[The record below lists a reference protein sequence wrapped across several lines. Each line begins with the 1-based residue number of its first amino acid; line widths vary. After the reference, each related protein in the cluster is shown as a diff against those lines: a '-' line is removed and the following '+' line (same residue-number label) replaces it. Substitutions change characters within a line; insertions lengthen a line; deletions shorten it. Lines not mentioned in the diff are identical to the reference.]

1 MCYPTAIRAKPG
13 QWNRKHQAL
22 SITACILTLPL
33 THKVPSNM
41 KTERIKFNCITQQ
54 IFIYLFL
61 YTKPPLAHRK
71 LSRDVKI
78 AELKKLKKK
87 ICKAELLSDCFLVPF
102 FYLLSP
108 EELLV
113 RKSYYC
119 LNTHLQMPVVFIIY
133 YMVYTSSSAKPNS
146 LLTRRLAHTY
156 LKLIFF
162 FLNSLTVCRMPGI
175 PKPVTFP
182 NTNQLFNSHN
192 WHKKLKQNNQF
203 SVTYFTMPFRPI
215 LDVQIRHKG
224 QKAVSFLS
232 QT

>member
-22 SITACILTLPL
+22 SITACVLTLRL
-33 THKVPSNM
+33 THKVPSNV
-41 KTERIKFNCITQQ
+41 KRERIKFNCITQQ
-54 IFIYLFL
+54 IFIILFFCTQSL
-61 YTKPPLAHRK
+61 PQHTENYQEMLK
-71 LSRDVKI
+71 LQNSKN
-78 AELKKLKKK
+78 KKN

-162 FLNSLTVCRMPGI
+162 F
-175 PKPVTFP
+175 
-182 NTNQLFNSHN
+182 
-192 WHKKLKQNNQF
+192 
-203 SVTYFTMPFRPI
+203 
-215 LDVQIRHKG
+215 
-224 QKAVSFLS
+224 
-232 QT
+232 

>member
-113 RKSYYC
+113 RKNYYC

-133 YMVYTSSSAKPNS
+133 YMVYTSSSAKPNT

-162 FLNSLTVCRMPGI
+162 FFKLINCMQNARHTKACNL
-175 PKPVTFP
+175 PKYKPAF
-182 NTNQLFNSHN
+182 
-192 WHKKLKQNNQF
+192 
-203 SVTYFTMPFRPI
+203 
-215 LDVQIRHKG
+215 
-224 QKAVSFLS
+224 
-232 QT
+232 

>member
-1 MCYPTAIRAKPG
+1 MYYTID
-13 QWNRKHQAL
+13 
-22 SITACILTLPL
+22 
-33 THKVPSNM
+33 
-41 KTERIKFNCITQQ
+41 F
-54 IFIYLFL
+54 YLFL

-78 AELKKLKKK
+78 AELKKLKK

-162 FLNSLTVCRMPGI
+162 FFKLINCMQNARHTKACNLPKYKPAVEFPQLAQEIKTEQSVLSNLLYNAI
-175 PKPVTFP
+175 PPDFRCP
-182 NTNQLFNSHN
+182 NQTQRTESSF
-192 WHKKLKQNNQF
+192 F
-203 SVTYFTMPFRPI
+203 SVTNMNVSCI
-215 LDVQIRHKG
+215 LYK
-224 QKAVSFLS
+224 
-232 QT
+232 T